1 MTNEEE
7 KEMEFTLQ
15 AVNGAIPC
23 EVTVDEENGRYML
36 RKEDTSGEIFNSPEE
51 LLQWVEV
58 NWSSEKFQQPEEFQ
72 HMILSLRKYVHE
84 DA

>member
-1 MTNEEE
+1 
-7 KEMEFTLQ
+7 
-15 AVNGAIPC
+15 
-23 EVTVDEENGRYML
+23 ML

-51 LLQWVEV
+51 LLQWVET

-84 DA
+84 EA